1 MGERADKNG
10 MTKIVAECSG
20 ATGLAQRVL
29 GDYDEA
35 MTNTRDKLLTTL
47 KRQLVPQ
54 ADLPEVI
61 DGPWITFERPL
72 EKLAEVLQ
80 FVGGTCIEVD
90 NIQQVAEALKK
101 YPQFAEAKRIYS
113 AVEGLPGNVDLG
125 SVDDP
130 HQLENLDF
138 VIYPGQFAVAENA
151 AVWVTD
157 QNLKHRVV
165 FFITQFLV
173 LVVSAKDIVHNMHE
187 AYARIGTDPD
197 AAQPNF
203 GLFLS
208 GPSKTADIEQ
218 SLVIGAHG
226 CRQMQLFIIK

>member
-1 MGERADKNG
+1 MAG
-10 MTKIVAECSG
+10 
-20 ATGLAQRVL
+20 
-29 GDYDEA
+29 
-35 MTNTRDKLLTTL
+35 
-47 KRQLVPQ
+47 
-54 ADLPEVI
+54 
-61 DGPWITFERPL
+61 
-72 EKLAEVLQ
+72 
-80 FVGGTCIEVD
+80 
-90 NIQQVAEALKK
+90 
-101 YPQFAEAKRIYS
+101 
-113 AVEGLPGNVDLG
+113 
-125 SVDDP
+125 VDDP

-173 LVVSAKDIVHNMHE
+173 LVVSAKDIVNNMHE
-187 AYARIGTDPD
+187 AYARIGVNPGSP
-197 AAQPNF
+197 QPTF

-226 CRQMQLFIIK
+226 CRQMQLFIVK